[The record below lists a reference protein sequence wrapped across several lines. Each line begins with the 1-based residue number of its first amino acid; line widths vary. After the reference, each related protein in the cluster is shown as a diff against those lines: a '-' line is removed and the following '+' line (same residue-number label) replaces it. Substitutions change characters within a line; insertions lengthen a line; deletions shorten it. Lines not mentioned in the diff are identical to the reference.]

1 MEVEVTSGGG
11 NDSMGRETLG
21 QEASSVIGLGVVKTL
36 VQRLKQIHAV
46 ATLDTNGIVKGLAQA
61 LVDVHVAHND
71 GRGEENNEEDQHD
84 EVENRETD
92 HTSLAQLGLLQRVDR
107 RPDLATAST
116 TLEAIHG
123 IRGTKKHTWGAAK
136 TE

>member
-1 MEVEVTSGGG
+1 
-11 NDSMGRETLG
+11 MGREALG
-21 QEASSVIGLGVVKTL
+21 QEASGVVGLGVVKTL
-36 VQRLKQIHAV
+36 VQRLEEIHAV
-46 ATLDTNGIVKGLAQA
+46 AILDTDRIVQGEAQA
-61 LVDVHVAHND
+61 LVDVHVAHNN

-84 EVENRETD
+84 EVENGETD

-123 IRGTKKHTWGAAK
+123 IRGTTKHTWGAAK